1 MVVLSLVTRN
11 SASRLRASGISLEE
25 VLDSS
30 LQVPFDLM
38 IVVDDSDEG
47 EGTREAL
54 RGWAEARGKELVISG
69 SDPRYG
75 RPTRATARQTAI
87 DLFLG
92 SAGRGE
98 EWLLFLD
105 DDVVL
110 NPGWWEEAR
119 AYAGEPRVGLIWGYN
134 FDPVDYRRRFL
145 EGISIDYR
153 RYLRE
158 VFLGRGGMHDTM
170 LRRGALEEVRGR
182 YGPIPRDLHV
192 FEDAWLCHAVRCLGW
207 EYRIVERGAV
217 HYAPWDPRKSAEVT
231 GRLARLAYRYGFSDS
246 TESLSRY
253 DSLAYAL
260 YAWLRP
266 VAGFVPMASVYARQY
281 GWRRGLPAAARRQY
295 DKLRIRMIWLGMR
308 LRGERPGRPCEALA
322 GGGRA

>member
-1 MVVLSLVTRN
+1 MRISVAIPTYRRAWSLPMALDSLLRQSRRPDEVLVVLKP
-11 SASRLRASGISLEE
+11 SGDGSEE
-25 VLDSS
+25 VLRRYEG
-30 LQVPFDLM
+30 DLPLRVAVQRWGNFAVAVEM
-38 IVVDDSDEG
+38 GIRLSRGDVV
-47 EGTREAL
+47 
-54 RGWAEARGKELVISG
+54 
-69 SDPRYG
+69 
-75 RPTRATARQTAI
+75 
-87 DLFLG
+87 
-92 SAGRGE
+92 
-98 EWLLFLD
+98 LFLD

-266 VAGFVPMASVYARQY
+266 VAGFVPMASVYARQF